1 MDEEQGE
8 GVCEEQPLHS
18 AYVIF
23 NSSPWGPDRPFW
35 PLWACISCTDMETKH
50 PYTYNNTHMYVTSK
64 AEPFV
69 LGESVLI
76 QVSKEPANKMV
87 WTKCI
92 ILVI

>member
-18 AYVIF
+18 AYFIF

-50 PYTYNNTHMYVTSK
+50 PYTYNFKVIGTPHSRTISSSAYSSERKVDK
-64 AEPFV
+64 DR
-69 LGESVLI
+69 LRI
-76 QVSKEPANKMV
+76 QEDP
-87 WTKCI
+87 
-92 ILVI
+92 